1 MVPKRIIIIGGQS
14 FQVGELLEK
23 IEENGLPVS
32 EVRILDEGDRC
43 GEIHDFRGEPVL
55 VGRIESIPEE
65 AFDLAILLTPV
76 KKPRPLV
83 ETLVHSGIPFL
94 DASGS
99 IPLTDEVPLVWKQPP
114 DDRFRQGVP
123 KVASFP
129 SVYSLCALGVLEALH
144 RESEIESVRMF
155 VLQGASARGTRR
167 AMDELFDQTREILN
181 FKDPTLDE
189 WPRQLCFNA
198 FPLKDASE
206 EERRMTGEIRHA
218 LASPRI
224 EVGVDVAWA
233 CFFVGFLGTIWVT
246 FREDTELSQ
255 LSRALGAAPNLRWS
269 DTDESPGILDVVGQD
284 KIYLSQLRTNGTA
297 RNVTLRFALDN
308 MRAGFSARMTDLLA
322 WYLKET

>member
-1 MVPKRIIIIGGQS
+1 MDPRRIIIIGGQS

-32 EVRILDEGDRC
+32 EVRILDDGDRC

-55 VGRIESIPEE
+55 VGRIETLPEE

-76 KKPRPLV
+76 KDPRTLV
-83 ETLVHSGIPFL
+83 ETLVHGGIPFL

-99 IPLTDEVPLVWKQPP
+99 IPLTDEVPLLWKRPSG
-114 DDRFRQGVP
+114 DRFRQSVP
-123 KVASFP
+123 KVAMFP
-129 SVYSLCALGVLEALH
+129 GVYSLCSLCVLEAMH

-167 AMDELFDQTREILN
+167 AMDELFDQAREILN
-181 FKDPTLDE
+181 FKDPTLEE

-198 FPLKDASE
+198 FPLSE
-206 EERRMTGEIRHA
+206 AAGEEIRMGNEIRHA
-218 LASPRI
+218 LAAPWIS
-224 EVGVDVAWA
+224 VGVDIAWA

-246 FREDTELSQ
+246 FREDTDLNR
-255 LSRALGAAPNLRWS
+255 LSRALGTSPNLHWS
-269 DTDESPGILDVVGQD
+269 DTDEPPGILDVVGQD
-284 KIYLSQLRTNGTA
+284 KIYMSQLRTNGTA

-308 MRAGFSARMTDLLA
+308 MRAGFSARLTELIA